1 MNTTSLQI
9 AYQNLPFLW
18 LQVLVIILNLLKAIW
33 PLMIHFNSFELGA
46 RDESPFLRMHLFDVL
61 ELAHFDSSSVS
72 VVFSE
77 CYG

>member
-9 AYQNLPFLW
+9 VYQNLPFLW
-18 LQVLVIILNLLKAIW
+18 LQVVVIILNLLKAIW

-46 RDESPFLRMHLFDVL
+46 GDESPFLRMHLFDVL
-61 ELAHFDSSSVS
+61 ELAPFDSSYVA
-72 VVFSE
+72 VVFAV